1 VTTTGNWTPKRAQR
15 AGADV
20 TGPDRSGDSRP
31 VPGDVELSDGTVVHI
46 REIRP
51 ADAEALVVFHSGL
64 SAESIVHRYFGPHPR
79 LSEAEVTRFT
89 TVDGVDRY
97 AVVALDGERIVG
109 VARYE
114 REPGSPEA
122 EVAFLVADEYQ
133 GKRLG
138 SIFFE
143 DLAAAARS
151 NGISR
156 FVAETLAE
164 NARMIGVFRDSGYRR
179 HYDRFAEV
187 VQVVLD
193 IGPESGGPEEG

>member
-1 VTTTGNWTPKRAQR
+1 VP
-15 AGADV
+15 GAE
-20 TGPDRSGDSRP
+20 RSGDSRP

-51 ADAEALVVFHSGL
+51 ADADALVAFHGGL
-64 SAESIVHRYFGPHPR
+64 SAESVVHRYFGPHPR
-79 LSEAEVTRFT
+79 LSESEVARLT
-89 TVDGVDRY
+89 TVDGVNRY
-97 AVVALDGERIVG
+97 AVVALDAEKIVG

-122 EVAFLVADEYQ
+122 EVAFLVADDYQ

-143 DLAAAARS
+143 DLAAAARR
-151 NGISR
+151 NGVSR

-193 IGPESGGPEEG
+193 IGSSPGGPEAG